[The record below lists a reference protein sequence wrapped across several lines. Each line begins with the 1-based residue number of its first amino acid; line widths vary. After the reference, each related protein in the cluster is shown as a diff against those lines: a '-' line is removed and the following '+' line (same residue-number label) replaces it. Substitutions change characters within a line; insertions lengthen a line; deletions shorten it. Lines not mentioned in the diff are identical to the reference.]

1 MSTRPPS
8 LGRGLAALIPTDVLH
23 VGGETAAPALRV
35 VSLDRIRPNPEQ
47 PRTHFF
53 GPALDELAE
62 SIREHGILTPLLV
75 RRDPESRDFVLIA
88 GERRLRAAG
97 LAGLEE
103 VPVFVRE
110 DVDDREQ
117 LELALVENLQRE
129 DLDPIETAEAYNRLC
144 EEFGLTQEQVARRV
158 GRDRAT
164 VANAI
169 RLLKLPLPVLARV
182 REGDL
187 SAGHAKALLPIT
199 DETVLL
205 PLVQQVVDR
214 ELSVRATERLVSS
227 IIRPAKPSKGRAVH
241 AYASDLLTRTLGTKV
256 TVSNRS
262 RGGSARIVIEAYS
275 GEELERLIGRLS
287 SLG

>member
-1 MSTRPPS
+1 MTTRPPS

-23 VGGETAAPALRV
+23 VGGETAATALRV

-62 SIREHGILTPLLV
+62 SIRAHGILTPLLV
-75 RRDPESRDFVLIA
+75 RRDPDSRDFVLIA

-144 EEFGLTQEQVARRV
+144 EEFALTQEQVARRV

-199 DETVLL
+199 DESVLVS
-205 PLVQQVVDR
+205 LVQQIVDR
-214 ELSVRATERLVSS
+214 ELSVRATERLVNAM
-227 IIRPAKPSKGRAVH
+227 IRPSKPTKGRGNH

-256 TVSNRS
+256 TVSSGS

-275 GEELERLIGRLS
+275 GEELERLIGRLA